1 MLNYLHSE
9 LLYLTTRYMDW
20 NDIYYSL
27 KHTCKGLQYEVENN
41 KKIIRRKSL
50 VYMRILQQQ
59 LHFRKQFNREDILS
73 SLNPMPIWSKKKPF
87 EDFFEHLL
95 DEIDVSSL
103 SANQKK
109 RLNEIM
115 TNFDEYYPCA

>member
-59 LHFRKQFNREDILS
+59 LHLETI
-73 SLNPMPIWSKKKPF
+73 
-87 EDFFEHLL
+87 
-95 DEIDVSSL
+95 
-103 SANQKK
+103 
-109 RLNEIM
+109 
-115 TNFDEYYPCA
+115 